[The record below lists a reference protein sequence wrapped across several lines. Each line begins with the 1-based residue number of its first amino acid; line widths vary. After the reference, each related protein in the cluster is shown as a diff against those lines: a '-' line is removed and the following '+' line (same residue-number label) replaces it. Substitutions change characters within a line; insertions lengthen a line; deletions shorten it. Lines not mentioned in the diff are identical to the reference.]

1 MKNIKRALNLIQ
13 RQAMLAA
20 ALASVNQEIETINPQ
35 LESDLAAL
43 GFTRNHDC
51 SHKGTRRILKANTVQ
66 EAILEVLPLGKKNAI
81 KVNEVFNRIKA
92 GGLTYA
98 EATVNQAFS
107 NMDWDWS
114 NDIGGYGQCGKVRKA
129 HIVGQGQP
137 AIYWRL
143 K

>member
-13 RQAMLAA
+13 RQAMLSA
-20 ALASVNQEIETINPQ
+20 ALASVTQEIETINPQ
-35 LESDLAAL
+35 LEADLAAL

-51 SHKGTRRILKANTVQ
+51 SHQGTRRILKANTVQ

-114 NDIGGYGQCGKVRKA
+114 NDIGGYGQCGKIRKA
-129 HIVGQGQP
+129 HTIGQGQP